1 MRTVKKSLAS
11 EKDSS
16 GRESP
21 YHCKPDRVRKWDRLP
36 WVFWACGNGGTNQFP
51 RGRGG
56 QTVWALVGNT
66 SQNLRALFSSHVH
79 FAHRTLRQLVINQN
93 YWIIC
98 TCCKC
103 LYQWVSPLLIL
114 TGDRTAMLCESKK
127 RWGCHMLSITN
138 SYQPIKILHSPQQ
151 PLWLASIGKSHDTVT
166 HDTVKV
172 ALGFLVSCLR
182 TQMWTETSAFSQS
195 VLSSFFLKRI
205 PFWGRRLVRD
215 YFYTTC

>member
-1 MRTVKKSLAS
+1 MRTEFSQWK
-11 EKDSS
+11 
-16 GRESP
+16 
-21 YHCKPDRVRKWDRLP
+21 RLP
-36 WVFWACGNGGTNQFP
+36 WEGKSVPLQARQGTKMRQTALGILSLWKWRNKPIPQ
-51 RGRGG
+51 GKGGG

-66 SQNLRALFSSHVH
+66 YQNLRALFSSHVH

-127 RWGCHMLSITN
+127 GWGCHMLSITN

-172 ALGFLVSCLR
+172 TLGFLVSCLR
-182 TQMWTETSAFSQS
+182 TQIWTETSAFSQS
-195 VLSSFFLKRI
+195 VLSSFFFFLKRI
-205 PFWGRRLVRD
+205 PCWGERLVRD
-215 YFYTTC
+215 YFYTAC